1 MKRTCITRR
10 QLLAFTGAPGQR
22 FEGRRL
28 GTTHYTH
35 PQAKTIRF
43 VESGYDPRGSF
54 PMCDNTLLRAESI
67 AAGSA
72 DLSRI
77 EVVGQALSPVQGFP
91 K

>member
-10 QLLAFTGAPGQR
+10 PLFAFTGAAR
-22 FEGRRL
+22 
-28 GTTHYTH
+28 GTPPFT
-35 PQAKTIRF
+35 
-43 VESGYDPRGSF
+43 
-54 PMCDNTLLRAESI
+54 MCDKTLLLAENI
-67 AAGSA
+67 GAGSA